1 MPMSNIGSKILNID
15 YDDNFLNDN
24 ENYPTNMLEAKLWKN
39 PCPFTFRINYLALL
53 YNRRLYEWVLK
64 KFDLKRPE
72 YVVLFSLS
80 ISEGGSAS
88 EISNTSGFPK
98 NTLSRVINAL
108 ETKGLIK
115 DRINSTKDGRKQSL
129 YLSKSGWKVINQ
141 TLPIFKEQEKR
152 MLYSLTK
159 GEQQIL
165 FEILSKVVIGAKE
178 WSDSL
183 PLEINQEKG

>member
-1 MPMSNIGSKILNID
+1 MSNIRSKNFNID

-24 ENYPTNMLEAKLWKN
+24 ENYPANMLEAKLWKN

-53 YNRRLYEWVLK
+53 YNNRLYEWVLK

-80 ISEGGSAS
+80 ISDGGSAS

-98 NTLSRVINAL
+98 NTLSRAIHAL

-178 WSDSL
+178 WSNSL